1 MTLNCL
7 DSFTATYV
15 KNLAATFRYPPEGL
29 TIRGWSKWER
39 SSAILFK
46 FYVHSLFI
54 KSLKP
59 NIAINKILKMNNL
72 EGDFVINNWDKRSQN
87 GVFCELEPKGKLLLA
102 LANRKRL
109 RAPSCTIKLDKRIRK
124 QMSEQE
130 FVEKFA

>member
-1 MTLNCL
+1 MCAAY
-7 DSFTATYV
+7 D
-15 KNLAATFRYPPEGL
+15 KNLAATFRFSPEGL

-39 SSAILFK
+39 NSAIFFK
-46 FYVHSLFI
+46 FYVHSVFI

-72 EGDFVINNWDKRSQN
+72 EGDFVINRWDKKSQN

-109 RAPSCTIKLDKRIRK
+109 RAPSCTIMLEKRIRK
-124 QMSEQE
+124 QMSEQD
-130 FVEKFA
+130 FVESAKKFEAK